1 MADGF
6 TNNRNLVLQVTGSN
20 SGAWGTDLNANLIT
34 YLDNILGVSQS
45 IPLSSSDV
53 TLTTTQ
59 WNNAVLNTTGVLT
72 GAVNLKTPLSPN
84 STSVAAG
91 GYFIVSNNCTGAF
104 ALTVK
109 TVASGSTGVAVPQGA
124 SALLYSDGTN
134 VKFADD
140 AQNQTQVYNGNPNG
154 NVAGNAGSAS
164 TRANRL
170 VDYSSN
176 TEFLCTS
183 TGTAGNAVWSV
194 NLPYA
199 FPSQGYLTPQSTT
212 LSPVLTADSIGASTL
227 YLSAFDGGNLI
238 FVYNGISLV
247 PVPITGGQMTLTLTS
262 SQAANG
268 IYDVMFFIAGGI
280 PVVAF
285 SPAWSTATAG
295 SGARGSGAGTPQLT
309 RVNGILVNA
318 VAQTANNG
326 ASSYTIPINK
336 GTYLGSVWID
346 STQGQVTCHRS
357 YGSARKFGVWN
368 AYNRLKIILQ
378 GGDSTSSWNYTTSA
392 VRASN
397 NSSANKCSVFTGL
410 PEEMCS
416 VSFKQVITQSSAP
429 GTLTHGIGVNSTAS
443 VSGFGNTFGVLGGS
457 TVDLTFSAEY
467 NAAPA
472 LGINDYQMLEGGAG
486 SGTTTWEGTNA
497 NMLMTATYNG

>member
-1 MADGF
+1 MADPV
-6 TNNRNLVLQVTGSN
+6 TSNLDLLLITTGSASGTWGNALNN
-20 SGAWGTDLNANLIT
+20 SVYTPIDSV
-34 YLDNILGVSQS
+34 LGSTISVPVSSSSVALTVSQRQN
-45 IPLSSSDV
+45 LAFNV
-53 TLTTTQ
+53 
-59 WNNAVLNTTGVLT
+59 TGVLSNSLNIT
-72 GAVNLKTPLSPN
+72 LPLSPN
-84 STSVAAG
+84 STSAAVG
-91 GYFIVSNNCTGAF
+91 GIFLFNNNTTGAF
-104 ALTVK
+104 AITVK
-109 TVASGSTGVAVPQGA
+109 TVAAGSTGVTIPQGA
-124 SALLYSDGTN
+124 RSVLYSDGTN
-134 VKFADD
+134 ITFADD

-164 TRANRL
+164 TRADKRI
-170 VDYSSN
+170 DYSTNS
-176 TEFLCTS
+176 EFLCTS

-199 FPSQGYLTPQSTT
+199 FPSQGYITPQSTT

-247 PVPITGGQMTLTLTS
+247 PVPITGGQMTLTITS

-368 AYNRLKIILQ
+368 AYNRLPIILQ
-378 GGDSTSSWNYTTSA
+378 GGDSTSNWSYTNSA
-392 VRASN
+392 IRASN
-397 NSSANKCSVFTGL
+397 NNSANKCSVFMGL
-410 PEEMCS
+410 PEEMCA
-416 VSFKQVITQSSAP
+416 VSFLQTVFQSSAP

-443 VSGFGNTFGVLGGS
+443 VSGFGSTFGVVGGGS
-457 TVDLTFSAEY
+457 TTLTFNAEY
-467 NAAPA
+467 QAIPS

-486 SGTTTWEGTNA
+486 SGSTLWNGTNSA
-497 NMLMTATYNG
+497 MLMTATYNG